1 MIPASFDYQRPST
14 VDEAVQVLSAAGEDG
29 KVLAGGQSLIPML
42 RLRLSAPATLVDLG
56 GIADLRGIREDGDG
70 LLIGAMTR
78 HADVLANPLVER
90 YVPLLARATATVAD
104 RQVRHLGT
112 IGGSLAHADPA
123 GDLPA
128 VALALDA
135 TMEIVG
141 PGGRRSVAAGDF
153 FVDYLTTALGP
164 ADVLVGVRFARYEG
178 WGSHYEK
185 FQRMAQ
191 AWALVGVAA
200 TVRRENGTIAAARV
214 ALTNMG
220 PVPVRARAVEEALTG
235 AASTAD
241 AIAAAAGLAGEGTR
255 PTSDVTA
262 SAQYRAHLATVLT
275 GRAVSAAAG
284 VG

>member
-1 MIPASFDYQRPST
+1 MIPVPFDYQRPST
-14 VDEAVQVLSAAGEDG
+14 VDEAVRALSEAGEDG

-42 RLRLSAPATLVDLG
+42 RLRLSTPGALIDLG
-56 GIADLRGIREDGDG
+56 GITQLRGIRQDGDD
-70 LLIGAMTR
+70 LLIGAMTP
-78 HADVLANPLVER
+78 HADVLASPLVRR

-128 VALALDA
+128 VAVALDA
-135 TMEIVG
+135 TMRIVG
-141 PGGRRSVAAGDF
+141 PEGRRDVPAADF

-164 ADVLVGVRFARYEG
+164 ADVLVGVRFPAHEG

-200 TVRRENGTIAAARV
+200 AVRRENGTIVEARV

-220 PVPVRARAVEEALTG
+220 PVPVRARAVELALTG
-235 AASTAD
+235 APATAD
-241 AIAAAAGLAGEGTR
+241 AVGSAAGSAGEGTR
-255 PTSDVTA
+255 PTSDLTA
-262 SAQYRAHLATVLT
+262 SAAYRSHLATVLT

-284 VG
+284 IG